1 MTHDAPSPGRDTL
14 PAALLVL
21 VEQLCDRF
29 EDARREGR
37 PIDPAG
43 LLTEA
48 PEAVRPALLRE
59 LLHLDLA
66 YRPGGDREAARAEY
80 LARFPD
86 YPAVVEDVFRGHRE
100 ETATFAAEGEAT
112 RLYVAAPA
120 DATRDAGADG
130 STKADHPAAADFPR
144 VPGYA
149 VEEAIGLGAMG
160 VVYRA
165 RQLGLNRV
173 VAVKTTRGPAV
184 DDPKL
189 LIRFLAE
196 AEAAAAIDHPHVARV
211 YDFGEA
217 GGRPFIALEYCPG
230 GTLADRL
237 TPPPETE
244 GGLRT
249 EGRPNPGEAAG
260 LVAKIARGVAAAH
273 DLGIVHRDLKP
284 GNVLFDAA
292 GEPKVAD
299 FGLAKVGGGSDLTHT
314 QAVMGTPAYM
324 APEQAAGRT
333 KFAGPAAD
341 VWSLGVILYE
351 CLTGSRPFTGA
362 DTGEVL
368 QAVASH
374 TPPPA
379 RAVNPAVPR
388 DLDLL
393 VRKCL
398 EKDARDRYPTAAELA
413 ADLERFARGEPVSA
427 RPVGAAERAW
437 KWARRNP
444 GRAAL
449 VGLVSAMGVA
459 IMVGGVVASV
469 VFRRQRDDVADKEKE
484 VRTER
489 DRVVAAEAE
498 GREKLY
504 QALMA
509 EARGTR
515 MSRKIGQRWGALDAV
530 ARARGVLNTLD
541 LSDAERTRHRL
552 DLRNEAIAAL
562 ALPDVRALPQWVTIP
577 PAEVGQQNLMD
588 IAPNGKHA
596 VVCTEKSITIRRVTD
611 DPSRSIE
618 VDRVR
623 EVSAS
628 CLALWSPDGRYVVA
642 TFGASLYG
650 ETNRNIAKHQL
661 GLWAFDIPSEKL
673 TPILTLQTGSV
684 SSQLGF
690 APDGKTFIVAT
701 AGSVRVFEL
710 GTGTLVHEV
719 RLPVSFFGLN
729 LASISFHRALP
740 RAYLISGDKVLTFD
754 WKEGRVV
761 ETITPGISKIAS
773 VVVHPDGELLYVSGA
788 SVLKAWS
795 LVENREKFQ
804 MTHNDGGVVLSL
816 NTSGDV
822 LVSTGWAQR
831 TTYWDAYNGRELFLH
846 NGTGTFRVLSSN
858 QLMSVVP
865 TELGGSLHQI
875 KEFNAGR
882 EFRTLTFAHGVRR
895 PVAASQFSLH
905 PAGRLLAVRTD
916 AGVSLLDLETASER
930 LFQTNWGMYST
941 FMPPTGDLVTY
952 NSTGSLSW
960 PIRFE
965 PPSSRVRFGPP
976 VKWPYPLFVLPN
988 RDGSVLAGSDLSV
1001 TTIWH
1006 TREGNRMVRTG
1017 PHTDARR
1024 WVVSPDGRLVA
1035 TGAQNGSSIKVWD
1048 SQTGE
1053 LVKELL
1059 ADTNWTDPYFSP
1071 DGKWLID
1078 MRGRRWRV
1086 GDWTEGSSL
1095 RQLPGISKLG
1105 PLTVS
1110 PDSSV
1115 IAVDAGDGVVVL
1127 LDSTGEKEL
1136 ARLTDPNQHGVTG
1149 LQFTPDGSRLITVS
1163 VYGRALHVWDLRLI
1177 RERLKELDLDWDQ
1190 PPYPP
1195 APPVDRLM
1203 PLTVEVEYG
1212 ELGTLADRQ
1221 QAESIL
1227 NERPRSTANPLPS
1240 AEQAVQGAP
1249 KVPANR
1255 LVRGRAHARQRNSAA
1270 AVADFA
1276 EYLTLVGAKAK
1287 EYDLV
1292 AWHLATEPGLSVEA
1306 YRQAR
1311 EWAGKAV
1318 AAQPLSVPFH
1328 TCLGAAQFRA
1338 GDLKAAAATLRLA
1351 AAGGVFA
1358 ERETAYAGYFLA
1370 MAQMRMAGPGDAAA
1384 RAEARKSFDT
1394 AETTYRKLTDRL
1406 PDMSDLRVEAAVLVG
1421 GNALRFELEIHD
1433 WSQTLKANSAD
1444 GAARA
1449 GRAIAYLRVGKHAE
1463 AEADYD
1469 AIIAAGGA
1477 TADPYHN
1484 RGHAREHQL
1493 KYAGAVDDY
1502 EAALQRTPAAPA
1514 ADRAHLLNEVARVRL
1529 LGGDA
1534 VRDARAAA
1542 RAAAEAKELGRGIEV
1557 YKVTLG
1563 IAHARAGDAAAAVNE
1578 LNGVEDAKVALPAAV
1593 PFKYLFLALAYHQ
1606 LGRSESAVAS
1616 YDRAV
1621 TGWRTL
1627 PGSVL
1632 PEWRDYYDRTRAE
1645 VEKAL
1650 GPAIKA
1656 K

>member
-29 EDARREGR
+29 EDARRADK
-37 PIDPAG
+37 PVDLAA
-43 LLTEA
+43 LLLEA
-48 PEAVRPALLRE
+48 PEAARPALLRE

-66 YRPGGDREAARAEY
+66 YRPGGDRAAARAEY

-100 ETATFAAEGEAT
+100 ETAAFAPEGEAT
-112 RLYVAAPA
+112 RWYVAAPA

-130 STKADHPAAADFPR
+130 STKADHPAAADLPR

-149 VEEAIGLGAMG
+149 VEEAIGRGAMG

-173 VAVKTTRGPAV
+173 VAIKTTRGPAS

-196 AEAAAAIDHPHVARV
+196 AEAAAAVDHPHVARV
-211 YDFGEA
+211 YDFGQT
-217 GGRPFIALEYCPG
+217 GGRPFIALEYCPA

-237 TPPPETE
+237 APPPETE
-244 GGLRT
+244 GGGRT
-249 EGRPNPGEAAG
+249 EWRLNPGVAAG

-314 QAVMGTPAYM
+314 HAVMGTPAYM

-341 VWSLGVILYE
+341 VWSLGVVLYE

-362 DTGEVL
+362 DTAEVL

-374 TPPPA
+374 TPPPP

-413 ADLERFARGEPVSA
+413 DDLERFARGEPVSA

-449 VGLVSAMGVA
+449 VGLVSALGVA
-459 IMVGGVVASV
+459 IMVGGVVASA
-469 VFRRQRDDVADKEKE
+469 VFRQQRDDVADKEKE

-504 QALMA
+504 QAVVA

-530 ARARGVLNTLD
+530 TRARDVLATLD
-541 LSDAERTRHRL
+541 LPDAERARRRL

-562 ALPDVRALPQWVTIP
+562 ALPDVRTLPQWVTIP
-577 PAEVGQQNLMD
+577 PGGQGEQY
-588 IAPNGKHA
+588 
-596 VVCTEKSITIRRVTD
+596 S
-611 DPSRSIE
+611 
-618 VDRVR
+618 
-623 EVSAS
+623 
-628 CLALWSPDGRYVVA
+628 WSPTPDGRFAAVCVKGRLSIRRIADDPERAVEVDHLDLEASIAFWSEDGRYLMVA
-642 TFGASLYG
+642 AWKPKDRG
-650 ETNRNIAKHQL
+650 ENEKTVGVWIWDGVKLSSVIPPRPTNSIEIQY
-661 GLWAFDIPSEKL
+661 
-673 TPILTLQTGSV
+673 
-684 SSQLGF
+684 GF
-690 APDGKTFIVAT
+690 APDGTAYIEANAGVVRTYELPSGRPLAQTNVAAQNYALT
-701 AGSVRVFEL
+701 VAL
-710 GTGTLVHEV
+710 I
-719 RLPVSFFGLN
+719 P
-729 LASISFHRALP
+729 FHRTRP
-740 RAYLISGDKVLTFD
+740 FAYLMGDRQVSIFD
-754 WKEGRVV
+754 WKRGEVV
-761 ETITPGISKIAS
+761 GTTAAGIPTAS
-773 VVVHPDGELLYVSGA
+773 SLVVHPDGDLLYVSTTGT
-788 SVLKAWS
+788 VVAWS
-795 LVENREKFQ
+795 LAHNRERFR
-804 MTHNDGGVVLSL
+804 MPHDDNGMRLRL
-816 NTSGDV
+816 NPAGDV
-822 LVSTGWAQR
+822 LMGNGWALR
-831 TTYWDAYNGRELFLH
+831 THYWDPYTGHELFRH
-846 NGTGTFRVLSSN
+846 NGSGTSMILPDDRI
-858 QLMSVVP
+858 
-865 TELGGSLHQI
+865 LGISAAEIGASRIQM
-875 KEFNAGR
+875 KQFNPGR
-882 EFRTLTFAHGVRR
+882 EFRTLHYRDGSPTKSVGNPLSAHPG
-895 PVAASQFSLH
+895 
-905 PAGRLLAVRTD
+905 GRLLAVGPST
-916 AGVSLLDLETASER
+916 GTSL
-930 LFQTNWGMYST
+930 F
-941 FMPPTGDLVTY
+941 DLVTGSERISGLSGAGASY
-952 NSTGSLSW
+952 FNAKGELFVPTTGRYAVWPTSTGETTAT
-960 PIRFE
+960 RFVIG
-965 PPSSRVRFGPP
+965 PPSA
-976 VKWPYPLFVLPN
+976 LPADISTN
-988 RDGSVLAGSDLSV
+988 NIVMHSRDGTVVVGSNLEGGVVWHRATGRVVPLRPHADSRSSAV
-1001 TTIWH
+1001 T
-1006 TREGNRMVRTG
+1006 
-1017 PHTDARR
+1017 
-1024 WVVSPDGRLVA
+1024 PDGKLAA
-1035 TGAQNGSSIKVWD
+1035 TGSHSGTGIRIWNTD
-1048 SQTGE
+1048 TGE
-1053 LVKELL
+1053 LLKEVLD
-1059 ADTNWTDPYFSP
+1059 DTVWTTPQFSP
-1071 DGKWLID
+1071 DGQWLTD
-1078 MRGRRWRV
+1078 WRGRRWRV
-1086 GDWTEGSSL
+1086 GDWVEGPSL
-1095 RQLPGISKLG
+1095 RSQPGMASRGSHAFDPTGNL
-1105 PLTVS
+1105 
-1110 PDSSV
+1110 
-1115 IAVDAGDGVVVL
+1115 IAVDAGDGVIVL

-1136 ARLTDPNQHGVTG
+1136 ARLTDPDQHAVDSME
-1149 LQFTPDGSRLITVS
+1149 FAPDGARLVTLPTK
-1163 VYGRALHVWDLRLI
+1163 GRVLHVWDLRLI
-1177 RERLKELDLDWDQ
+1177 RERLKELALDWDQ
-1190 PPYPP
+1190 SPYPP
-1195 APPVDRLM
+1195 APPVDRLT

-1227 NERPRSTANPLPS
+1227 NKRPRSTADPLPP
-1240 AEQAVQGAP
+1240 AERAVRNAP

-1255 LVRGRAHARQRNSAA
+1255 LVRGRAHARQRNSAE

-1276 EYLTLVGAKAK
+1276 EYLKLTGAKAK
-1287 EYDLV
+1287 EYDLA
-1292 AWHLATEPGLSVEA
+1292 AWHLVTEPGLSVEA

-1318 AAQPLSVPFH
+1318 AAQPLNVPFL
-1328 TCLGAAQFRA
+1328 TCLGAAQFRD

-1351 AAGGVFA
+1351 AAGGVFV

-1370 MAQMRMAGPGDAAA
+1370 MTQMRMARPGDAAA

-1433 WSQTLKANSAD
+1433 WSQKLKANPAD

-1449 GRAIAYLRVGKHAE
+1449 GRALAYLRLGKDAE

-1469 AIIAAGGA
+1469 AVIAAGGA
-1477 TADPYHN
+1477 SDNPYHN

-1493 KYAGAVDDY
+1493 KYAGAVEDY
-1502 EAALQRTPAAPA
+1502 EAALQRTPQARAT
-1514 ADRAHLLNEVARVRL
+1514 DRAHLLNEIARVRL

-1534 VRDARAAA
+1534 VRDPRVAV

-1563 IAHARAGDAAAAVNE
+1563 IAHARAGDAAAAVDA
-1578 LNGVEDAKVALPAAV
+1578 LNGVEDDKVAPPAAV

-1621 TGWRTL
+1621 TGWRTV

-1650 GPAIKA
+1650 GPALKA